1 MRAFP
6 VVLPSGTR
14 YWTVLDD
21 DFRVVPVADS
31 WGRYQRFGRSRAEL
45 TTKTNAGGAAL
56 YLRWCGATG
65 RDWRKAARDL
75 GLFIVWLKHTP
86 SRADDDGPVV
96 VRSGPGGTPVRR
108 ERRINVV
115 LSATRGFL
123 SYAVSI
129 AEAPRSVL
137 GQLYELGDTRDLPA
151 EAQGEDSGLFYRLR
165 ARHRL
170 QEPETEVDR
179 ASDEEIV
186 AMFMEC
192 RCARDRLVVLLLGR
206 VGLRRGQA
214 AGIHRSDCHL
224 LADSRA
230 LGCDYKGPHIHV
242 RRRDNANG
250 AWSKSRESWIQPV
263 DFLVVQAYDQY
274 VDERFTLLGA
284 GGSDFLLVNLFRGV
298 LGAPMTPEA
307 IYELFERL
315 TRRAKLSRKV
325 GPHMARRAFGSN
337 VSDAGGELDEVQA
350 LLGQKHPESARP
362 YVIPD
367 QARLREA
374 VERVPSPRELYG
386 RGER

>member
-6 VVLPSGTR
+6 VDLPSGTR

-21 DFRVVPVADS
+21 DLRVVPVPDR

-65 RDWRKAARDL
+65 RDWREAARDL
-75 GLFIVWLKHTP
+75 GLFIVWLKHAP
-86 SRADDDGPVV
+86 ALRDGGPPVV
-96 VRSGPGGTPVRR
+96 VSGPGGKQVRQ

-123 SYAVSI
+123 SYAVSV

-137 GQLYELGDTRDLPA
+137 GQLYELGDSRDLPA
-151 EAQGEDSGLFYRLR
+151 EAQGEGTGLFYRLR

-170 QEPETEVDR
+170 QEPEAEVDR
-179 ASDEEIV
+179 ASDEELV
-186 AMFMEC
+186 GMFMEC
-192 RCARDRLVVLLLGR
+192 RCSRDRLVVVLLGR

-214 AGIHRSDCHL
+214 AGLHRSDCHML
-224 LADSRA
+224 PDSRA

-242 RRRDNANG
+242 RRRENTNG
-250 AWSKSRESWIQPV
+250 AWSKSRESVVLPV

-274 VDERFTLLGA
+274 IDERYALLGA

-298 LGAPMTPEA
+298 LGSPMTPDA

-315 TRRAKLSRKV
+315 TGRAGLSRMV

-337 VSDAGGELDEVQA
+337 VSDAGGKLDDVQA

-362 YVIPD
+362 YIIPD
-367 QARLREA
+367 QSRLREA
-374 VERVPSPRELYG
+374 VERVPSPREWRD
-386 RGER
+386 RGDR

>member
-1 MRAFP
+1 M
-6 VVLPSGTR
+6 
-14 YWTVLDD
+14 
-21 DFRVVPVADS
+21 
-31 WGRYQRFGRSRAEL
+31 
-45 TTKTNAGGAAL
+45 
-56 YLRWCGATG
+56 
-65 RDWRKAARDL
+65 
-75 GLFIVWLKHTP
+75 FIVWLKHIP

-137 GQLYELGDTRDLPA
+137 GQLYELGDSRDLPV

-186 AMFMEC
+186 GMFMEC

-214 AGIHRSDCHL
+214 AGIHRSDCHM

-230 LGCDYKGPHIHV
+230 LGCDYKGPHMHV

-315 TRRAKLSRKV
+315 ARRAGLSRKV

-337 VSDAGGELDEVQA
+337 VSDAGGELDEVQT
-350 LLGQKHPESARP
+350 LLGHKHPESARP

-367 QARLREA
+367 RARLREA

-386 RGER
+386 RGEL